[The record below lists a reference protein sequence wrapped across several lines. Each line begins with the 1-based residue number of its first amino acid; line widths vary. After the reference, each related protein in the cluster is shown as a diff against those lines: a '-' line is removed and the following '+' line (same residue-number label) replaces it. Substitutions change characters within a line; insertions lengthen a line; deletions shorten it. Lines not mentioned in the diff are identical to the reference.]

1 MNYFLFLSILSP
13 LSGLEKLTLCAILV
27 ITTILLL
34 DLVRRNVKKNRDS
47 KMLKNYLF
55 VKNNKWNDV
64 VDLLTSPNNIGASDI
79 HNKLQ
84 IDISKFDSRHRELLY
99 YELTKVN
106 QNENVNSLNLKM
118 FVNTLY
124 NKIPNQE

>member
-1 MNYFLFLSILSP
+1 MNYFLSILSP
-13 LSGLEKLTLCAILV
+13 LSGLEKLTLCAILM
-27 ITTILLL
+27 ISTILLL
-34 DLVRRNVKKNRDS
+34 DLIRRNIKKNRDS

-55 VKNNKWNDV
+55 VKNNKWDDV
-64 VDLLTSPNNIGASDI
+64 VDLLTSQKNIGASDI
-79 HNKLQ
+79 RNKLQ
-84 IDISKFDSRHRELLY
+84 IDISKFDSRHRDLLY

-124 NKIPNQE
+124 NKTPNPG

>member
-13 LSGLEKLTLCAILV
+13 LSGLEKLTLCAILM
-27 ITTILLL
+27 ISTILLF
-34 DLVRRNVKKNRDS
+34 DLIRRNVKKNRDS
-47 KMLKNYLF
+47 KMLKNFLF

-106 QNENVNSLNLKM
+106 QNENVNALNLKM

-124 NKIPNQE
+124 NKIPNRG